1 MGFHSKGKRVSVRA
15 RQGANLG
22 AKTNIND
29 IKEIENRQS

>member
-15 RQGANLG
+15 RQGA
-22 AKTNIND
+22 KTNIND